1 MTTHGVDIRL
11 LAGNANPAFAKAVS
25 QHLGMPLAD
34 AMISRFSDGEIRVEI
49 NENMR
54 GMDVFVLQ
62 PTCPPVNENL
72 TELLIMIDALR
83 RASAMRITAVV
94 PYFGYARQDRKSHSR
109 SPITARLIADMLE
122 VAGADRLLCMD
133 LHAGQIQGF
142 FHIPV
147 DNLYAEPLLMADVK
161 AKYAH
166 EELVVVSPDVGGVVR
181 ARASAKRL
189 DVPLAIIDKRRSGPN
204 VAEVMNVI
212 GDVRGKTCI
221 ILDDMIDTAGTVC
234 KAADALV
241 QQQGAKRVVAYA
253 SHGLFSGSAI
263 ERIENAAIEEI
274 VVTDTIPQ
282 THGCGKI
289 RIVSAAPLMAEAI
302 KRVAGEESLS
312 SLFA

>member
-1 MTTHGVDIRL
+1 MSTLRL
-11 LAGNANPAFAKAVS
+11 LAGNANPTFANDVAA
-25 QHLGMPLAD
+25 HLGVQLAE

-72 TELLIMIDALR
+72 MELLVMMDALR

-147 DNLYAEPLLMADVK
+147 DNLYAEPLLMRDVT
-161 AKYAH
+161 ARYGTDD
-166 EELVVVSPDVGGVVR
+166 LVVVSPDVGGVVR

-189 DVPLAIIDKRRSGPN
+189 GAPLAIIDKRRSGPN
-204 VAEVMNVI
+204 EAEVMNVI
-212 GDVRGKTCI
+212 GDVAGKTCV
-221 ILDDMIDTAGTVC
+221 ILDDMIDTAGTIC

-241 QQQGAKRVVAYA
+241 QQQGAKRVIAYA
-253 SHGLFSGSAI
+253 SHGLFSGPALDRLMTSAI
-263 ERIENAAIEEI
+263 DE
-274 VVTDTIPQ
+274 VVTTDTLPQ
-282 THGCGKI
+282 PHACPKV
-289 RIVSAAPLMAEAI
+289 RIVSAAPLFAEAI
-302 KRVAGEESLS
+302 RRVAGEESLS
-312 SLFA
+312 PLFA

>member
-1 MTTHGVDIRL
+1 MTQGVDIRL
-11 LAGNANPAFAKAVS
+11 IAGNANPAFAQAVAN
-25 QHLGMPLAD
+25 HLGVPLAD
-34 AMISRFSDGEIRVEI
+34 AMITRFSDGEIRVEI

-54 GMDVFVLQ
+54 GMDVFVIQ
-62 PTCPPVNENL
+62 PTCAPVNENL
-72 TELLIMIDALR
+72 MEMLVMMDALR
-83 RASAMRITAVV
+83 RASAMRITAVM

-147 DNLYAEPLLMADVK
+147 DNLFAERLLVADVQE
-161 AKYAH
+161 KYGKDD
-166 EELVVVSPDVGGVVR
+166 VVIISPDVGGVVR

-221 ILDDMIDTAGTVC
+221 ILDDMIDTAGTMC

-241 QQQGAKRVVAYA
+241 STQGAAKVVAYA
-253 SHGLFSGSAI
+253 SHGIFSGSAI
-263 ERIENAAIEEI
+263 ERIRASAIEEVI
-274 VVTDTIPQ
+274 VTDTIPQ
-282 THGCGKI
+282 THLCDKV
-289 RIVSAAPLMAEAI
+289 RVVSAAPLMAEAI
-302 KRVAGEESLS
+302 GRVANESSLS
-312 SLFA
+312 TLFA